1 LAFGS
6 PNACNL
12 CHNNPEAITGDFHG
26 HKKEDLE
33 WAAKK
38 VRKWFGED
46 SGANLLELG
55 NIILA
60 CRNGEWDK
68 LPEIADYLENPA
80 CDPAAK
86 VAILRLLANC
96 PYPEKWPAIRKQ
108 LAAKNEWVRSAA
120 AAALQY
126 DNSAEATQ
134 LLLKAAADKFRTVRI
149 RAAASLLTRNLSSFS
164 EAERKAVE
172 KAHSEYWNS
181 LVIWPDRWSTYY
193 NQGVYFDRLGEPQKA
208 LVAYEKAMELRHDV
222 IQPMLNASMIYARS
236 GDNTNALALLQ
247 KALKAEPQNP
257 MVNFNLA
264 LLEAEL
270 EKMEACQTHLRAA
283 LKANPQMAQAAYNL
297 GVLLC
302 QKNDP
307 EGFQWLET
315 AARLIPENWN
325 YTSSLIFF
333 LQRDNRTAEIET
345 VLKEA
350 VASNRAAPEAY
361 FTLIGNYLRDGRTAQ
376 ALEICKKAKHAKHL
390 PMDAKRYAAQ
400 MEQQINL
407 NGNHR

>member
-1 LAFGS
+1 
-6 PNACNL
+6 
-12 CHNNPEAITGDFHG
+12 
-26 HKKEDLE
+26 
-33 WAAKK
+33 
-38 VRKWFGED
+38 
-46 SGANLLELG
+46 
-55 NIILA
+55 
-60 CRNGEWDK
+60 
-68 LPEIADYLENPA
+68 
-80 CDPAAK
+80 
-86 VAILRLLANC
+86 
-96 PYPEKWPAIRKQ
+96 
-108 LAAKNEWVRSAA
+108 
-120 AAALQY
+120 
-126 DNSAEATQ
+126 
-134 LLLKAAADKFRTVRI
+134 
-149 RAAASLLTRNLSSFS
+149 
-164 EAERKAVE
+164 
-172 KAHSEYWNS
+172 
-181 LVIWPDRWSTYY
+181 
-193 NQGVYFDRLGEPQKA
+193 
-208 LVAYEKAMELRHDV
+208 
-222 IQPMLNASMIYARS
+222 MLNASMIYARS

-247 KALKAEPQNP
+247 KALKAEPQNS

-264 LLEAEL
+264 PLEAEL

-283 LKANPQMAQAAYNL
+283 LKVDPQMAQAAYNL

-315 AARLIPENWN
+315 ATRLIPENWN
-325 YTSSLIFF
+325 YASSLIFF

-390 PMDAKRYAAQ
+390 PMDAKRYATQ